1 MKIFSIPPNSAT
13 SLRLLK
19 WPNSL
24 NYILLAIHCFVAG
37 LLYVMLLYGYL
48 YSASHRRLFIGDLS
62 VTGMVKKMVFKL
74 RRDASDI
81 PCGIKLRSAGG
92 VSFQSV
98 GPIAAKAWFWDREI
112 RDQ

>member
-1 MKIFSIPPNSAT
+1 
-13 SLRLLK
+13 
-19 WPNSL
+19 
-24 NYILLAIHCFVAG
+24 
-37 LLYVMLLYGYL
+37 
-48 YSASHRRLFIGDLS
+48 
-62 VTGMVKKMVFKL
+62 MVFKL

-112 RDQ
+112 RDQGTRGSQRSAGRGVREEQAIL